1 MFSSQEPFSLYQQGT
16 DFLCGNLL
24 LIHFFDRRMVS
35 RYSSGQLL
43 FNSPPPPTKKKPQ
56 EGNGQNFGDRETLVS
71 RGKRTRREALLGKT
85 KSSGTGVT
93 TLDRNP
99 DQSPGVEAY
108 IHALGINGTRKEALL
123 GETRSSG
130 RWGWG
135 WAGHHHS
142 L

>member
-16 DFLCGNLL
+16 DFLILL

-43 FNSPPPPTKKKPQ
+43 FNSPPPHKKKPQ

-130 RWGWG
+130 RWGSG
-135 WAGHHHS
+135 GPP
-142 L
+142 

>member
-1 MFSSQEPFSLYQQGT
+1 M
-16 DFLCGNLL
+16 
-24 LIHFFDRRMVS
+24 
-35 RYSSGQLL
+35 
-43 FNSPPPPTKKKPQ
+43 
-56 EGNGQNFGDRETLVS
+56 S

-108 IHALGINGTRKEALL
+108 IHALGTNGTRKEALP
-123 GETRSSG
+123 GG
-130 RWGWG
+130 RQDRE
-135 WAGHHHS
+135 AGGGAGDHHS

>member
-16 DFLCGNLL
+16 DFLCDNLL
-24 LIHFFDRRMVS
+24 LIYFSDRRMVS

-43 FNSPPPPTKKKPQ
+43 LKKPQ
-56 EGNGQNFGDRETLVS
+56 EGNRQNFGDRETLVS

-85 KSSGTGVT
+85 RSSAMGVT
-93 TLDRNP
+93 TLDRSP

-108 IHALGINGTRKEALL
+108 IHALGTNETRKEALL

-130 RWGWG
+130 RWGG
-135 WAGHHHS
+135 GGPP
-142 L
+142 

>member
-1 MFSSQEPFSLYQQGT
+1 M
-16 DFLCGNLL
+16 
-24 LIHFFDRRMVS
+24 
-35 RYSSGQLL
+35 
-43 FNSPPPPTKKKPQ
+43 
-56 EGNGQNFGDRETLVS
+56 S

-93 TLDRNP
+93 TLDRSP

-108 IHALGINGTRKEALL
+108 IHALGTNGTRKEALL

-130 RWGWG
+130 RWGGGGEGVG
-135 WAGHHHS
+135 WAVDHHS